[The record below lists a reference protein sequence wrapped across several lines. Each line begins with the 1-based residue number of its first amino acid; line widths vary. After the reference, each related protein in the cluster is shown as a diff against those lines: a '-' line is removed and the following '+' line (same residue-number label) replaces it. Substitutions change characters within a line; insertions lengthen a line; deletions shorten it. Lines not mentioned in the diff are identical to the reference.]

1 MKNYII
7 AWRNLWRN
15 RRRTLITVASIFF
28 GVLMATVM
36 SSMQEGSYS
45 NMIDNVVKFYSG
57 YIQIHEEEFWENK
70 SLYYSFNVTEE
81 LNEVINTTEGI
92 VSSTPRL
99 ESFALASS
107 EDITQPVLVVGVDPE
122 KENEMTN
129 LSKWI
134 VEGEYF
140 QDEENTI
147 LLASKLSKNLGVGLN
162 DTIALLSQGF
172 YGNTVAEIFII
183 RGILDFPNPELN
195 KRYAYLD
202 LKTAQKYY
210 SCENKLTSISI
221 MVDDYSQVKPV
232 LKELQSKLKSPYSAM
247 SWDEMQPELV
257 QMVEGDAAGG
267 LVMKAIL
274 YMIIGFGILGTIM
287 MMIAERRKELGLMV
301 AVGMQ
306 KHKLAGILLY
316 ETLFM
321 GVIGVLSGII
331 ASIPIIIAMINNP
344 VPITGDAGQAMID
357 MGIEPLLIFA
367 ASPAV
372 FLNQVLVVFIMTALI
387 SIYPLV
393 SAYKLNVIK
402 YLRD

>member
-15 RRRTLITVASIFF
+15 KRRTLITVASIFF

-70 SLYYSFNVTEE
+70 SLYYSFDVTEE
-81 LNEVINTTEGI
+81 LNGILDSTEGI
-92 VSSTPRL
+92 ISSTPRL

-107 EDITQPVLVVGVDPE
+107 EDITQPVLVMGVDPE

-140 QDEENTI
+140 QGEENTI
-147 LLASKLSKNLGVGLN
+147 LLASKLAKNLGVELS

-202 LKTAQKYY
+202 LNTAQKYY

-221 MVDDYSQVKPV
+221 MVDDYSEVKPV
-232 LKELQSKLKSPYSAM
+232 LEELQSKLKSPYSAM

-267 LVMKAIL
+267 MIMKAIL

-306 KHKLAGILLY
+306 KHELAGILLF
-316 ETLFM
+316 ETLYM
-321 GVIGVLSGII
+321 GIIGVLSGII
-331 ASIPIIIAMINNP
+331 ASIPIIISMINNP
-344 VPITGDAGQAMID
+344 IPITGEAGQAMLD
-357 MGIEPLLIFA
+357 MGVEPLLMFA

-387 SIYPLV
+387 SIYPLI
-393 SAYKLNVIK
+393 SALKLNVIK

>member
-1 MKNYII
+1 M

-15 RRRTLITVASIFF
+15 KRRTLITVASIFF

-36 SSMQEGSYS
+36 SSMQEGSYA

-57 YIQIHEEEFWENK
+57 YIQIHEEEYWENK
-70 SLYYSFNVTEE
+70 SLYYSFDVTDE
-81 LNEVINTTEGI
+81 LNNVIDSNEGVI
-92 VSSTPRL
+92 SATPRL

-107 EDITQPVLVVGVDPE
+107 DDITQPVMVIGVDPE
-122 KENEMTN
+122 KENTMTN

-140 QDEENTI
+140 KENHNTI
-147 LLASKLSKNLGVGLN
+147 LLAAGLSKNLGVKLN
-162 DTIALLSQGF
+162 DTIALLGQGY
-172 YGNTVAEIFII
+172 YGNTIAEEFVI

-202 LKTAQKYY
+202 LKTAQSFY
-210 SCENKLTSISI
+210 SCENKLTSYSL
-221 MVDDYSQVKPV
+221 MVKDYSQVQPV
-232 LKELQSKLKSPYSAM
+232 LKDLQSNLHSPYSAM

-257 QMVEGDAAGG
+257 QLVESDAAGG
-267 LVMKAIL
+267 VVMKAIL

-287 MMIAERRKELGLMV
+287 MMVAERRKELGLMV

-306 KHKLAGILLY
+306 KHKLAGILFF
-316 ETLFM
+316 ETLYM
-321 GVIGVLSGII
+321 GII
-331 ASIPIIIAMINNP
+331 GLLAGIIGSIPIIISMINNP
-344 VPITGDAGQAMID
+344 VPITGEAGQAMLD
-357 MGIEPLLIFA
+357 MGVEPLLMFA

-372 FLNQVLVVFIMTALI
+372 FLNQVLVVFTMTAII
-387 SIYPLV
+387 SIYPLI
-393 SAYKLNVIK
+393 SAFKLNVIK